1 MVAIYNIIA
10 YDSLV
15 IWVHFSDKG
24 KSFCGTRAKLIV
36 FRKKQRFSVR
46 KRLYLNF
53 IAVQS

>member
-10 YDSLV
+10 YDLLV

-36 FRKKQRFSVR
+36 SERNSDFQIEKD
-46 KRLYLNF
+46 F
-53 IAVQS
+53 I